1 MDGCPAQP
9 SGRRLR
15 FPRAGA
21 MFRGSSA
28 TLKRCLIENR
38 WQQKYPATQMLNAQR
53 DSLRLLRA
61 ILVAAVVLP
70 LALFSYASWLS
81 YRTNDAIADRQIDKS
96 LDIVTEH
103 ALKVF
108 ESVERSI
115 GEVNEV
121 VRDLTDDQIR
131 DREASLHNRLRRVT
145 QGSEQIKSMWIFGR
159 DGRTLVSSLVY
170 PAPPTD
176 LSDRDYFQALL
187 DKDVGTF
194 IGRVLSPRPP
204 YSGAD
209 FFSVSRRR
217 TGSDGAF
224 AGVLQ
229 ASVLPDYFEG
239 FYEKI
244 GREPGSYAALVRA
257 DGAILARLPASSLA
271 SNVKPFSA
279 AAEILRDGK
288 TEGTLTTVSSIDGLE
303 RRVAYRRLPNLP
315 VYVFAGLET
324 RAIQAM
330 WLSQMG
336 AYLLLGLPATAALV
350 AIVLLAMTRTRKLY
364 EEAGRRQ
371 AAENALKQSQRLES
385 LGRLTG
391 GVAHD
396 FNNLLMVVGGS
407 VSKLRRRHT
416 DLQDIRSFDMI
427 DSAVAKGAG
436 LTRQLLSF
444 SRRHNVAAKLVDL
457 GDAVAKFA
465 DVLRQSVRS
474 DIAIEIA
481 PPDQPVTVLIDPN
494 EFEIALLNLALN
506 ARDAMPDGGRIAI
519 SIRTET
525 LKNFGPRRLTGDYAI
540 LSFADTGLGIPDD
553 IRDRIFE
560 PFFTTKPVDRG
571 TGLGLSQIYGFV
583 QQSDGAI
590 TVDSEVGRGTRF
602 ELFLPRSKEA
612 PEQEA
617 AAPQAAPL
625 PSGQPTTLLLVEDHP
640 DVAAVAADYA
650 AQCGF
655 TVVRADSAEAA
666 IEVLNKRQ
674 DIALVFSDIVMPGM
688 SGLELGRL
696 IREHHPET
704 PVVLASGYSDRSA
717 SALSENFP
725 LLQKPYTLETMRK
738 ALQQALLRAD
748 ARQG

>member
-1 MDGCPAQP
+1 
-9 SGRRLR
+9 
-15 FPRAGA
+15 
-21 MFRGSSA
+21 
-28 TLKRCLIENR
+28 
-38 WQQKYPATQMLNAQR
+38 MLNAQR

-81 YRTNDAIADRQIDKS
+81 YRSNEAIADRQIDKTR
-96 LDIVTEH
+96 DVVTEH

-115 GEVNEV
+115 SEINEI
-121 VRDLTDDQIR
+121 VRDLSDDQIR
-131 DREASLHNRLRRVT
+131 DRQASLHNRLNRVVE
-145 QGSEQIKSMWIFGR
+145 GSQQIKSLWIFGR
-159 DGRTLVSSLVY
+159 DGRTLVNTMLY
-170 PAPPTD
+170 PSPPTD
-176 LSDRDYFQALL
+176 LSDRDYFKTLL
-187 DKDVGTF
+187 DRDVGTY
-194 IGRVLSPRPP
+194 IGRVLLPRPP
-204 YSGAD
+204 YSGAA

-217 TGSDGAF
+217 LSSDGTF
-224 AGVLQ
+224 AGVIQ
-229 ASVLPDYFEG
+229 ASMLPNYFEG

-244 GREPGSYAALVRA
+244 GREPGSYAALVRD
-257 DGAILARLPASSLA
+257 DGAILARLPSSEGGTA
-271 SNVKPFSA
+271 VKSDSA
-279 AAEILRDGK
+279 AARIMREGQ
-288 TEGTLTTVSSIDGLE
+288 TEGTMTVVSALDGIE
-303 RRVAYRRLPNLP
+303 RRVAFRKLPNLP

-324 RAIQAM
+324 RAIRAM
-330 WLSQMG
+330 WLSQIG
-336 AYLLLGLPATAALV
+336 AYLLLGLPATAALI

-364 EEAGRRQ
+364 EEARRREV
-371 AAENALKQSQRLES
+371 AEAALKQSQRLES

-407 VSKLRRRHT
+407 VQRLRRRHS

-457 GDAVAKFA
+457 GEALTKFA

-474 DIAIEIA
+474 DIGIDIE
-481 PPDQPVTVLIDPN
+481 PPAQPVTVLIDPN

-506 ARDAMPDGGRIAI
+506 ARDAMPDGGRITI

-525 LKNFGPRRLTGDYAI
+525 LKNFGPRRLTGDFAI
-540 LSFADTGLGIPDD
+540 LSFADTGVGIPDD

-583 QQSDGAI
+583 QQSNGAI
-590 TVDSEVGRGTRF
+590 TVDSEIGRGTRF
-602 ELFLPRSKEA
+602 ELFLPRSSDTPDRDEA
-612 PEQEA
+612 E
-617 AAPQAAPL
+617 PQAVPL
-625 PSGQPTTLLLVEDHP
+625 PSARTLTLLLVEDHP
-640 DVAAVAADYA
+640 DVSAVASDYA

-655 TVVRADSAEAA
+655 NVVLANSAEAA
-666 IEVLNKRQ
+666 VEVLNRRR
-674 DIALVFSDIVMPGM
+674 DVDLVFSDIVMPGM

-717 SALSENFP
+717 SALREGFP
-725 LLQKPYTLETMRK
+725 LLQKPYTLEALRK
-738 ALQQALLRAD
+738 ALAQAL
-748 ARQG
+748 QGTEAKG